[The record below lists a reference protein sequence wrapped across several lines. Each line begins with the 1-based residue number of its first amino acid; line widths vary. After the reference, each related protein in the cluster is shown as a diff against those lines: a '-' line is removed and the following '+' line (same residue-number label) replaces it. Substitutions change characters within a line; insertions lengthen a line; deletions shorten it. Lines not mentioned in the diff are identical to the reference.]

1 MSNNK
6 KMTLNIHQ
14 AKTHLSSYLKRLKA
28 NEVLTIC
35 NRNKP
40 VAELRIIGEQDAPK
54 QPRKIGL
61 HRNKFVVPDSFFDP
75 LPDEVLAAFKGQ

>member
-1 MSNNK
+1 MSINK
-6 KMTLNIHQ
+6 KLKLNIHQ
-14 AKTHLSSYLKRLKA
+14 AKTYLSLYLKMLKP

-40 VAELRIIGEQDAPK
+40 VAELRLISEQESNL

-61 HRNKFVVPDSFFDP
+61 HKDKFSVPDSFFDP
-75 LPDEVLAAFKGQ
+75 LPEDFIAAFKG